1 MFQSDHSPDLP
12 AGTLLA
18 ELGIDPAAVREA
30 IEDERAMRCPVRPAV
45 YPEHGF
51 ASLYPEPAAG
61 RVRRGGAGP
70 ALGPG
75 VVAPPGVTEVEASL
89 EKVSGRG
96 FGRVSRPPVARN
108 PSS

>member
-30 IEDERAMRCPVRPAV
+30 IEDERAIRCPVRPAV

-51 ASLYPEPAAG
+51 ASLAPEPAA
-61 RVRRGGAGP
+61 AGLGEAAAPWDP
-70 ALGPG
+70 ASSL
-75 VVAPPGVTEVEASL
+75 PPA
-89 EKVSGRG
+89 
-96 FGRVSRPPVARN
+96 
-108 PSS
+108 